1 VEAGSATG
9 GGTTARGPGGPTV
22 PRILLGTRLRRF
34 REERRI
40 ARATA
45 ADAIRASDSK
55 ISRMELG
62 RSPFKV
68 RDVED
73 LLTLY
78 GITGEHERASLIL
91 LAQESNRPAWWN
103 GYSDLISAGTEHY
116 LGLEVATSLLR
127 VYEPRLVPE
136 LLQTRDYARAVIKL
150 RQPRPSDLD
159 AERWVD
165 LRIERQELFLKSGG
179 RKLWALLDEA
189 VLHRAWG
196 GPKIMRGQLERLL
209 ELSASPEVTLQIV
222 PFTAVS
228 TMGLGSAYSLFR
240 FAEDDLPDVVHL
252 NQATGEYYMDKQED
266 VDRFAQEWGLLSGDA
281 LEPAESQSL
290 LHRMLTRP

>member
-1 VEAGSATG
+1 M
-9 GGTTARGPGGPTV
+9 
-22 PRILLGTRLRRF
+22 RRF
-34 REERRI
+34 REARRI
-40 ARATA
+40 PRSTA

-78 GITGEHERASLIL
+78 GINEERERASLL
-91 LAQESNRPAWWN
+91 RLAQESSRPAWWH
-103 GYSDLISAGTEHY
+103 GYSDLISTSTEHY

-127 VYEPRLVPE
+127 VYELQIVPE

-150 RQPRPSDLD
+150 RQPRTPDLD
-159 AERWVD
+159 VERWVE

-196 GPKIMRGQLERLL
+196 GAKVMRGQLERLL
-209 ELSASPEVTLQIV
+209 ELSESPEVTIQIV
-222 PFTAVS
+222 PFTTVS
-228 TMGLGSAYSLFR
+228 TMGLGNAYSLFR

-252 NQATGEYYMDKQED
+252 NQATGEYYMDKPED
-266 VDRFAQEWGLLSGDA
+266 VDRFAHEWGLLSGEA
-281 LEPAESQSL
+281 LQPAESQSL
-290 LHRMLTRP
+290 LYGMLTRA